1 MILPLLGKALLGAG
15 KRAAMGVKGK
25 AKKIAADKFL
35 NRDRKEKKTYSRPES
50 AISPRKN
57 QTISMPVTSNTGDSK
72 STEVKD
78 ILVDMKKV
86 VGDIETIIKKDLE
99 IDEKET
105 KNKKFSL
112 RRMFARFREKK
123 LEAPKNPKKPN
134 LKVLKKIPALQRLQK
149 FWNSVLIGSLL
160 IFLYENMDVIV
171 QWVQGFIKI
180 ITPVIKLIVNIGK
193 ALVNM
198 AMMIPSNLIDTPP
211 IDEKEL
217 DEMTETFTDAKKDA
231 LKLQKD
237 LEKANKNTPKD
248 IGTKEDL
255 KDNGKETNASKV
267 MEDDFAPNLM
277 NKGGVV
283 PGSGNTDTVPA
294 MLTPGEFVMSKSAVQ
309 KFGVNTLSA
318 MNSMGGGTNRPTEMS
333 KQQQI
338 MRQTDSVGTFG
349 EAGSS
354 ISTSQATPEQR
365 KQQYADMGMPSMEL
379 WDGSVVPNFG
389 KMGADSFMQGIQLT
403 RSIMVENEA
412 DPAKI
417 AELDNFMATNP
428 YAQPEKLQSMINRVV
443 PGSTEQVYGDMGD
456 SITAS
461 AKMNGGGLVQGFQGG
476 GLVQPYDFAKKHNFE
491 IEDYGDGINRTVKI
505 TNPAFKY
512 KYGRN
517 KGRSPSLTVSGTY
530 KQEDKISTEDFIN
543 NYRFKKRDDLHF
555 NTKKLNNML
564 TDLSKSKLERG
575 VDGLLSNISNLF
587 NRSSEVDDKKSSSS
601 GILGPISSNI
611 DEMVNTKEYKPLE
624 GISTYEEDFDNEIDV
639 PIALPKSQSSFPSS
653 QGGGMIPIPI
663 GPSSRTLLNRYYK
676 EQLLSFLYKV

>member
-15 KRAAMGVKGK
+15 KTAAKSFAK
-25 AKKIAADKFL
+25 REAARKTKKIATDKFL
-35 NRDRKEKKTYSRPES
+35 NRDKKEKKTYSRPES

-112 RRMFARFREKK
+112 RRMFARAREKF
-123 LEAPKNPKKPN
+123 LEKIPKPVRPN
-134 LKVLKKIPALQRLQK
+134 LKVLKKVPALQRLQK
-149 FWNSVLIGSLL
+149 FWNSILVGSLL
-160 IFLYENMDVIV
+160 TFLYENMDIIL
-171 QWVQGFIKI
+171 QWVKGFIKI
-180 ITPVIKLIVNIGK
+180 ITPIVKVLVNIGK
-193 ALVNM
+193 ALLNM
-198 AMMIPSNLIDTPP
+198 AMMIPSNIMNAPP
-211 IDEKEL
+211 IDDKEL
-217 DEMTETFTDAKKDA
+217 DKLEETYTDVRDEAHKLKDDIA
-231 LKLQKD
+231 
-237 LEKANKNTPKD
+237 KANQNTPKDTKD

-267 MEDDFAPNLM
+267 IKDDFAPNLM

-283 PGSGNTDTVPA
+283 PGTGNTDTVPA

-309 KFGVNTLSA
+309 QYGADTLA
-318 MNSMGGGTNRPTEMS
+318 GMNAAAGGTNRPTMGRYKGGGFANITNTETT
-333 KQQQI
+333 
-338 MRQTDSVGTFG
+338 TDPSNPFSFG
-349 EAGSS
+349 VNYVS
-354 ISTSQATPEQR
+354 PE
-365 KQQYADMGMPSMEL
+365 KAKEKLAAKGMPSMEL
-379 WDGSVVPNFG
+379 MDGTVVPNFG
-389 KMGADSFMQGIQLT
+389 KMGVDSFNQGIE
-403 RSIMVENEA
+403 MVREGMANNPE
-412 DPAKI
+412 KLK
-417 AELDNFMATNP
+417 ELDNFLDTNP
-428 YAQPEKLQSMINRVV
+428 YAQPDELQRVINMVV
-443 PGSTEQVYGDMGD
+443 PGSQAQVMQSMGD
-456 SITAS
+456 DISAS
-461 AKMNGGGLVQGFQGG
+461 AKGYSGG
-476 GLVQPYDFAKKHNFE
+476 GLVQPYDFAKKHNFK
-491 IEDYGDGINRTVKI
+491 IEDYGDGIYRTVKI

-624 GISTYEEDFDNEIDV
+624 DISTYEEDFDNEIDV

>member
-25 AKKIAADKFL
+25 AKKIAVDKFM
-35 NRDRKEKKTYSRPES
+35 NKKKEKEKKTYSRPES

-57 QTISMPVTSNTGDSK
+57 QTVSMPVISNTGDSK

-112 RRMFARFREKK
+112 RRMFARLREKK
-123 LEAPKNPKKPN
+123 LEAPQNPKIPK

-160 IFLYENMDVIV
+160 TFLYENMDVIV

-217 DEMTETFTDAKKDA
+217 DEMKETFTDAKKDA

-237 LEKANKNTPKD
+237 LEKANKNTPED

-283 PGSGNTDTVPA
+283 PGTGNTDTVPA

-318 MNSMGGGTNRPTEMS
+318 MNSMGGGTNKPEIGFANITNTETTTNPS
-333 KQQQI
+333 
-338 MRQTDSVGTFG
+338 DPFSFG
-349 EAGSS
+349 KRYVSPQEAKER
-354 ISTSQATPEQR
+354 IVE
-365 KQQYADMGMPSMEL
+365 MGMPSMEL
-379 WDGSVVPNFG
+379 MDGTVVPDFG
-389 KMGADSFMQGIQLT
+389 KMGGEALTKGLQLT
-403 RSIMVENEA
+403 RDIMVENEA
-412 DPAKI
+412 LPERIAKLDEVI
-417 AELDNFMATNP
+417 ANP
-428 YAQPEKLQSMINRVV
+428 LAQPENIANMINQIV
-443 PGSTEQVYGDMGD
+443 PGSMENTMMNVGD

-461 AKMNGGGLVQGFQGG
+461 ARMNGG

-491 IEDYGDGINRTVKI
+491 IEDYGDGINRIVKI

-517 KGRSPSLTVSGTY
+517 KGRNPSLTALGTY

-543 NYRFKKRDDLHF
+543 NYRFRKKDKDLYF
-555 NTKKLNNML
+555 NSKKLNYML

-575 VDGLLSNISNLF
+575 IDGLLSNVGNLF
-587 NRSSEVDDKKSSSS
+587 NRDDDKKSSST
-601 GILGPISSNI
+601 GILGQISSNI

>member
-15 KRAAMGVKGK
+15 KTAAKSFAK
-25 AKKIAADKFL
+25 REAARKTKKIATDKFL
-35 NRDRKEKKTYSRPES
+35 NRDKKEKKTYSRPES

-112 RRMFARFREKK
+112 RRMFARLREKK
-123 LEAPKNPKKPN
+123 LEAPKNPKIPN

-160 IFLYENMDVIV
+160 TFLYENMDVIV

-217 DEMTETFTDAKKDA
+217 DEMKETFTDAKKDA

-283 PGSGNTDTVPA
+283 PGTGNTDTVPA

-318 MNSMGGGTNRPTEMS
+318 MNSMGGGTNKPEIGFANITNTETTTNPS
-333 KQQQI
+333 
-338 MRQTDSVGTFG
+338 DPFSFG
-349 EAGSS
+349 KRYVSPQEAKER
-354 ISTSQATPEQR
+354 IVE
-365 KQQYADMGMPSMEL
+365 MGMPSMEL
-379 WDGSVVPNFG
+379 MDGTVVPDFG
-389 KMGADSFMQGIQLT
+389 KMGGEALTKGLQLT
-403 RSIMVENEA
+403 RDIMVENEA
-412 DPAKI
+412 LPERIAK
-417 AELDNFMATNP
+417 LD
-428 YAQPEKLQSMINRVV
+428 
-443 PGSTEQVYGDMGD
+443 
-456 SITAS
+456 
-461 AKMNGGGLVQGFQGG
+461 
-476 GLVQPYDFAKKHNFE
+476 
-491 IEDYGDGINRTVKI
+491 
-505 TNPAFKY
+505 
-512 KYGRN
+512 
-517 KGRSPSLTVSGTY
+517 
-530 KQEDKISTEDFIN
+530 
-543 NYRFKKRDDLHF
+543 
-555 NTKKLNNML
+555 
-564 TDLSKSKLERG
+564 
-575 VDGLLSNISNLF
+575 
-587 NRSSEVDDKKSSSS
+587 
-601 GILGPISSNI
+601 
-611 DEMVNTKEYKPLE
+611 
-624 GISTYEEDFDNEIDV
+624 
-639 PIALPKSQSSFPSS
+639 
-653 QGGGMIPIPI
+653 
-663 GPSSRTLLNRYYK
+663 
-676 EQLLSFLYKV
+676 